1 MLRSLLV
8 LSLALFVACA
18 SSHLRDERDERDA
31 STPRADS
38 GAADA
43 GPLPDPLPEPIPV
56 DACERAAAGELDV
69 RCDATTFEVCARPVA
84 GVPCCSISFECEDGR
99 VVASGGFCTDDCAQG
114 CPLITDTFDCEVSG
128 CEWFVGGC
136 GPAPDGVIDGP
147 RCVWPRGASCS
158 SDADCDPSSGTS
170 CVSFWVDPCA
180 GSPCAACGGE
190 AGFCSSWVTP
200 D

>member
-8 LSLALFVACA
+8 LSLVLFVACA

-31 STPRADS
+31 STPRTDS

-43 GPLPDPLPEPIPV
+43 GPLPDPRPEPIPV

-69 RCDATTFEVCARPVA
+69 RCDATTFEVCARRVA

-99 VVASGGFCTDDCAQG
+99 VVARGGFCTDDCAQG

-128 CEWFVGGC
+128 CEWFTGGC
-136 GPAPDGVIDGP
+136 GPAPDGVVEGP
-147 RCVWPRGASCS
+147 RCSWPRGEPCT
-158 SDADCDPSSGTS
+158 SDADCDPRSGTS
-170 CVSFWVDPCA
+170 CVSFWIDPCA
-180 GSPCAACGGE
+180 EGTCAACGSE
-190 AGFCSSWVTP
+190 ARFCSSWVTL